1 MNDLQLDDA
10 AIGAGVGLLAWVAAV
25 WFACLEIEI
34 EGDLPWARGNCHT
47 WKVLYEMCGQRGVG
61 ACGSRDHKEDEE
73 EKITIGLPLT
83 GYHLTM
89 FTTLFL
95 VATCSVVVTH
105 ALSEGSS
112 PAMSSVCFASFFYA
126 LVVALEDSA
135 WYSLNYLTQRS
146 AFDAKGGAC
155 VVRLKRYA
163 IIFVVVT
170 VLYVGSESLLSFE
183 RGTNLVSDSLTK
195 SAATYA
201 GLLASLV
208 MLVPLEKWVVA
219 PFLYKPLRR
228 RLVAATRVP
237 AGDKH
242 DCAPK
247 SGDVPLLVP
256 CTALPRL
263 RMSA

>member
-1 MNDLQLDDA
+1 MRLEDA
-10 AIGAGVGLLAWVAAV
+10 ATGACVGFLAWIAAI

-47 WKVLYEMCGQRGVG
+47 WKVLYELCGQKGVG
-61 ACGSRDHKEDEE
+61 ACGSRDHKEEGKT
-73 EKITIGLPLT
+73 KITIGLPLT

-105 ALSEGSS
+105 VLSQRSS
-112 PAMSSVCFASFFYA
+112 PSMSSVCFASFFYA

-135 WYSLNYLTQRS
+135 WYSLNYLTKRS
-146 AFDAKGGAC
+146 AFDAEGGAC

-170 VLYVGSESLLSFE
+170 ATYVASEAFLSFE
-183 RGTNLVSDSLTK
+183 RGTAFVSDALPK
-195 SAATYA
+195 SVATYA

-208 MLVPLEKWVVA
+208 LLIPFEKWLIA
-219 PFLYKPLRR
+219 PFLYEPLRR
-228 RLVAATRVP
+228 RLVASTRVP
-237 AGDKH
+237 AGDRQ

-247 SGDVPLLVP
+247 SGEVPLLVP
-256 CTALPRL
+256 CTALPSL